1 MSICFT
7 RFPIVVVIGEPYI
20 YQNLGDFTRIDDFTW
35 RVSDCEELLG
45 GYSKDDGV
53 CLRGGCYGFIHFPF
67 IPLQTT
73 SSPNFLSWQ
82 F

>member
-1 MSICFT
+1 MIN
-7 RFPIVVVIGEPYI
+7 YI
-20 YQNLGDFTRIDDFTW
+20 YNQMVYITIMLDFTW
-35 RVSDCEELLG
+35 RLSDCEELLG

-67 IPLQTT
+67 TPLQTT